1 MDRFLLDARR
11 ALRTGLAVTAFTL
24 AGPAAAA
31 TYTVG
36 ADAACT
42 HTDLAAAISQAQSN
56 PGTDFIHIARN
67 QSYSAVALN
76 IANQSL
82 WLIGGY
88 SDCADTV
95 PSGRTTLNGA
105 GGAADS
111 VIEILA
117 GDGSV
122 RDLYLQNLGITGGE
136 PDADFGGGIE
146 IDGSNRVTLNNVSL
160 SGNSSGRGGAIHFN
174 GSTSARLFI
183 DADSQIFGNSAT
195 DAGGGIYCSS
205 SAGTLLRFEGNLF
218 DNEAL
223 NGGGIYA
230 DHCSVA
236 IIAPTV
242 GDGVYFNRASG
253 SGGGV
258 HARNN
263 SQIIGLGGA
272 HFLVNFNLNDAGFD
286 GGAFWLDNSG
296 LTLVGAQLN
305 SNSAGRDGGAIHA
318 QSSASVTMVPFE
330 GCQGG
335 RRCSRLEDNLAG
347 NTGGAINMIGYSLDL
362 RGTWVTANRA
372 AAGSAIRLANSDAW
386 LQGNI
391 IARNSLA
398 QTVIESVNSNLRA
411 YYNTVTHNAN
421 LTTAIGGSFGT
432 LQIHNSIIYEAPGVT
447 TIDAFIAQSA
457 SFDCIDFSVEPFIVI
472 GADFI
477 VADPLFVNPAGDD
490 FRLSANSPLID
501 YCYNPTATSVP
512 RLLDIDGQ
520 QRGFDAPGVPNHSGP
535 FDLGADEWSDQLYF
549 DGFETPQVPSG

>member
-1 MDRFLLDARR
+1 M
-11 ALRTGLAVTAFTL
+11 AVTAFSL
-24 AGPAAAA
+24 AGPAMAA
-31 TYTVG
+31 TYAVG

-42 HTDLAAAISQAQSN
+42 HTDLALAISQAQSN

-76 IANQSL
+76 ISNQSV

-95 PSGRTTLNGA
+95 PSSRTTLNGA

-122 RDLYLQNLGITGGE
+122 RDVYLQNLAITGGE

-174 GSTSARLFI
+174 GTLSGRLII
-183 DADSQIFGNSAT
+183 DAASQIFGNSAT

-230 DHCSVA
+230 DHCSVT

-258 HARNN
+258 YARNS
-263 SQIIGLGGA
+263 SQIVGLGDA
-272 HFLVNFNLNDAGFD
+272 HFLVNFNLNDASFD

-318 QSSASVTMVPFE
+318 QSSAAVTMVPFD

-335 RRCSRLEDNLAG
+335 MRCSRLEDNLAG
-347 NTGGAINMIGYSLDL
+347 SNGGAINMIGHRLDL
-362 RGTWVTANRA
+362 RGTWVMANQAVTA
-372 AAGSAIRLANSDAW
+372 SAIRLANSDAW

-398 QTVIESVNSNLRA
+398 QTVIQSANSDLRL
-411 YYNTVTHNAN
+411 YYNTVTHNTDFN
-421 LTTAIGGSFGT
+421 TAISGSFGA
-432 LQIHNSIIYEAPGVT
+432 LEIHNSIIYEAPGLS
-447 TIDAFIAQSA
+447 TINASSIQSS
-457 SFDCIDFSVEPFIVI
+457 SFDCIDFSLLPFIVI

-477 VADPLFVNPAGDD
+477 VTDPLFVNPAADD

-549 DGFETPQVPSG
+549 DGFETPQIPAG